1 MFLSLFWGELQL
13 LYLFFAL
20 VWHVFFCFFFGM
32 LSNIHKMKLLNF
44 RASVNWAMGP
54 WGLTIMTPFASGEAK
69 LHAHSCAAN
78 QMFITSQ
85 LGLLPDL
92 TQQGDI

>member
-1 MFLSLFWGELQL
+1 
-13 LYLFFAL
+13 
-20 VWHVFFCFFFGM
+20 M